1 MVGKFCEDGVCTVN
15 AGPKDMVVGFANL
28 GILHV
33 TKKKVLETLE
43 TRMIDACKKG
53 YNPGLLVHPELSY
66 LQAEG
71 CGDRQLTERERE
83 IIRQAAIQQTKEMD
97 LSVVRLMFTAF
108 LPDSNGSFT
117 RKLDPVISDAIYDS
131 SKYIWL

>member
-1 MVGKFCEDGVCTVN
+1 MVPFDSNVWKMLSLFCYGSPTPCVN
-15 AGPKDMVVGFANL
+15 SS
-28 GILHV
+28 
-33 TKKKVLETLE
+33 VLL
-43 TRMIDACKKG
+43 
-53 YNPGLLVHPELSY
+53 PVP
-66 LQAEG
+66 
-71 CGDRQLTERERE
+71 ERERE
-83 IIRQAAIQQTKEMD
+83 IIRQAAVQQTKEMD

>member
-1 MVGKFCEDGVCTVN
+1 MPSGSDVWKTLFLFLFLAPCADSFVC
-15 AGPKDMVVGFANL
+15 
-28 GILHV
+28 
-33 TKKKVLETLE
+33 
-43 TRMIDACKKG
+43 
-53 YNPGLLVHPELSY
+53 LSVP
-66 LQAEG
+66 
-71 CGDRQLTERERE
+71 ERERE
-83 IIRQAAIQQTKEMD
+83 IIRQAAVQQTKEMD

>member
-1 MVGKFCEDGVCTVN
+1 MPFGNDVWKTHFLFCY
-15 AGPKDMVVGFANL
+15 GF
-28 GILHV
+28 
-33 TKKKVLETLE
+33 
-43 TRMIDACKKG
+43 
-53 YNPGLLVHPELSY
+53 LVPCADSSVYLSVP
-66 LQAEG
+66 
-71 CGDRQLTERERE
+71 ERERE
-83 IIRQAAIQQTKEMD
+83 IIRQAAVQQTKEMD

>member
-1 MVGKFCEDGVCTVN
+1 M
-15 AGPKDMVVGFANL
+15 APL
-28 GILHV
+28 PL
-33 TKKKVLETLE
+33 VL
-43 TRMIDACKKG
+43 I
-53 YNPGLLVHPELSY
+53 HLSVY
-66 LQAEG
+66 LSVP
-71 CGDRQLTERERE
+71 ERERE

>member
-1 MVGKFCEDGVCTVN
+1 M
-15 AGPKDMVVGFANL
+15 GPL
-28 GILHV
+28 SL
-33 TKKKVLETLE
+33 VLI
-43 TRMIDACKKG
+43 R
-53 YNPGLLVHPELSY
+53 LSVY
-66 LQAEG
+66 LSVP
-71 CGDRQLTERERE
+71 EREKE
-83 IIRQAAIQQTKEMD
+83 IIRQAAVQQTKEMD